1 MIKKVSNKKHA
12 VSHHESTEILAFAA
26 TSIVVAVVL
35 FVFVYIV

>member
-1 MIKKVSNKKHA
+1 MVKKASNKQ
-12 VSHHESTEILAFAA
+12 VIPHHESTEVLAFAA